1 MKTKG
6 IFNVAILI
14 CFFFAQSIN
23 AQSAHYGPFARATH
37 YLQCLDILDTTYVNV
52 HTGIRNMFRKDILTY
67 IDVKSES
74 NALDFRKS
82 YLIKDNVLYA
92 DSSSLNQEEKGY
104 FKGQIFKTPANFFAL
119 EKNAL
124 KFYVNPIL
132 NIAFGNEKQFPTA
145 RFTNLRGLE
154 MYGEIDNKIYFYTN
168 FLENQGNFHGHIE
181 QRIARRQA
189 LPGYSFFK
197 PFNSSITNLV
207 GHDYAN
213 AKAYFG
219 VPLSKHINIEIG
231 HGNHFI
237 GHGYHSVLMEDYSNY
252 YFYLKLNTRIWK
264 FHYQNIFAELA
275 PISTRAFSGDN
286 LLPKKY
292 MASHYL
298 SLKPTKNIEIG
309 LFETIVFSRLNNFEF
324 QYLNPVILYRTVE
337 YYLNSPDNVMLG
349 LNGKWN
355 IKNKVSFY
363 GQFLADEFIFSEVL
377 SEDQWWGNKFGF
389 QAGLLYPD
397 AFGVKNLDVRLEG
410 NAVRPFTYSHRDT
423 LGIFEKH
430 SVANYSNYNQ
440 PMAHP
445 LGSNFQEV
453 LTLINYQPIEKLMFT
468 ALISVAQQGRSNPTL
483 LNAGEDIL
491 LPNGLSPGGTRVSDY
506 GAAFLQGDVATIKS
520 FKFDLSYSFFHNYS
534 INLSYL
540 KRSET
545 GLNSIE
551 TDYFGMGIRANFD
564 GHRLDY

>member
-6 IFNVAILI
+6 IFLLVCIFILI
-14 CFFFAQSIN
+14 NPQSGN
-23 AQSAHYGPFARATH
+23 SQSAHYGPFARGTH
-37 YLQCLDILDTTYVNV
+37 YLQCLDILDTTFVNF
-52 HTGIRNMFRKDILTY
+52 HSGLRNVYRKDVLQF
-67 IDVKSES
+67 IDPKTI
-74 NALDFRKS
+74 NDDDDLRKS
-82 YLIKDNVLYA
+82 YLVRDNKLYA
-92 DSSSLNQEEKGY
+92 DQSLLNTPGNGY
-104 FKGQIFKTPANFFAL
+104 FKGLVYKTDANFFEL
-119 EKNAL
+119 EKKSFKL
-124 KFYVNPIL
+124 YLNPIL
-132 NIAFGNEKQFPTA
+132 NISIGDEKQIPYR

-154 MYGEIDNKIYFYTN
+154 LYGSIDDKIYFYSN
-168 FLENQGNFHGHIE
+168 VFENQGNFHGHVE
-181 QRIARRQA
+181 ARIRKHKT

-197 PFNSSITNLV
+197 PFRSELTDLI

-219 VPLSKHINIEIG
+219 VPISKSINIEIG

-237 GHGYHSVLMEDYSNY
+237 GHGYHSVLMEDYSNN

-264 FHYQNIFAELA
+264 FHYQNLFAELA
-275 PISTRAFSGDN
+275 PISTRAFGGDD

-298 SLKPTKNIEIG
+298 SFKPTRNIEIG
-309 LFETIVFSRLNNFEF
+309 LFETIIFSRLNNFEF

-337 YYLNSPDNVMLG
+337 YYLNSPDNVIIG

-355 IKNKVSFY
+355 IKNRISIY
-363 GQFLADEFIFSEVL
+363 GQFLADEFQIGEIL
-377 SEDQWWGNKFGF
+377 ERNAWWGNKFGF
-389 QAGLLYPD
+389 QGGIFYPD
-397 AFGVKNLDVRLEG
+397 AFGVKNLDLRLEA

-423 LGIFEKH
+423 LTPFDTY

-445 LGSNFQEV
+445 LGANFQEV
-453 LTLINYQPIEKLMFT
+453 LTLIKYQPTQKILIS
-468 ALISVAQQGRSNPTL
+468 ALISYAQQGRSNADL

-491 LPNGLSPGGTRVSDY
+491 VPNGTRSSDF
-506 GAAFLQGDVATIKS
+506 GIDFLQGDLTDILS
-520 FKFDLSYSFFHNYS
+520 FQLDLSYSFFHNYS
-534 INLSYL
+534 INLNYL

-545 GLNSIE
+545 GLQTLE
-551 TDYFGMGIRANFD
+551 TDYFGIGIRANFD